1 MLLTLRTPPPHFPS
15 FTLPHPRKSKT
26 GHFPCFSSPKTNDN
40 DNNNNNKQSSKITG
54 APELAAEVMQRIKSQ
69 VDERENALKKSKQ
82 MLFFELCNSLNLTP
96 EEGKTMWGTMSPD
109 EKMALIK
116 RFVSDWGLRSVRDMV
131 EEYVA
136 EDAEEEH
143 SSDKNP
149 NLRLSGSDSGVIF
162 SGLKK
167 LFMDLSVDE

>member
-1 MLLTLRTPPPHFPS
+1 
-15 FTLPHPRKSKT
+15 
-26 GHFPCFSSPKTNDN
+26 
-40 DNNNNNKQSSKITG
+40 
-54 APELAAEVMQRIKSQ
+54 
-69 VDERENALKKSKQ
+69 
-82 MLFFELCNSLNLTP
+82 
-96 EEGKTMWGTMSPD
+96 MWGTMSPD

-116 RFVSDWGLRSVRDMV
+116 GFVSDWGWRFHPLSPRSVRDMV

-136 EDAEEEH
+136 EDAKQEH

-149 NLRLSGSDSGVIF
+149 NLGLSGSHSGVIF